1 MTIQGIFVLILI
13 GLALLVWILNLIRRD
28 RLYAGYGIVFIVAI
42 IGVILILA
50 IPKLLITVTHLV
62 GAIFPAS
69 ALTLLALCFIVF
81 LLVYILTQVTIV
93 SNRLTTVVQQ
103 LAIQQARE
111 SVRHA
116 ASPIPTASERPKPDE
131 P

>member
-1 MTIQGIFVLILI
+1 MTIQGIIVLILI

-28 RLYAGYGIVFIVAI
+28 RLYAGYGIVFIFAI

-93 SNRLTTVVQQ
+93 SNRLATVVQQ

-111 SVRHA
+111 SAHHA
-116 ASPIPTASERPKPDE
+116 ALQPAPTSEQPQPDE

>member
-1 MTIQGIFVLILI
+1 MTIQGIIVLILI

-28 RLYAGYGIVFIVAI
+28 RLYAGYGIVFIFAI

-93 SNRLTTVVQQ
+93 SNRLATVVQQ

-111 SVRHA
+111 SARHTTA
-116 ASPIPTASERPKPDE
+116 QTAPTSEQPQPDE